1 MPRKQAKAKP
11 TSSGPA
17 AERED
22 DPLAYEMWLTDEAE
36 HGPVEER
43 GAAEDL
49 LLSELQRRGPR
60 KRVGYKTSRR
70 KPSK

>member
-1 MPRKQAKAKP
+1 MARKQTQTKP
-11 TSSGPA
+11 TGSRLATKP
-17 AERED
+17 EK

-43 GAAEDL
+43 EAAEDL

-60 KRVGYKTSRR
+60 KQAGSKTSRR
-70 KPSK
+70 KPS